1 MAKEGSV
8 APKERINITYVPA
21 TGNAQEEIELPF
33 KLLVLGD
40 YSNRPDETIVEDR
53 RPVNIDKDNFNDVM
67 AGIAPTVTFSVADQ
81 LSEAPDPDAEL
92 AVSLEFKGI
101 NDFSPEKVGQQIPE
115 VQKLLLL
122 REALVALKGPLG
134 NIPEFRRKIQ
144 TLLNDTE
151 ARDQLLK
158 ELDLAMG
165 GTGTTP
171 EPSN

>member
-40 YSNRPDETIVEDR
+40 YSNRPDDTIIEDR
-53 RPVNIDKDNFNDVM
+53 RPVNVDKDTFNDVM
-67 AGIAPTVTFSVADQ
+67 AGMAPSVTLSVADR
-81 LSEAPDPDAEL
+81 LSKDPAPDAEL
-92 AVSLEFKGI
+92 GVELTFKGI
-101 NDFSPEKVGQQIPE
+101 ADFSPERVGRQVPE
-115 VQKLLLL
+115 INKLLEL

-151 ARDQLLK
+151 ARTQLLK

-165 GTGTTP
+165 VAEGKP
-171 EPSN
+171 DPAN